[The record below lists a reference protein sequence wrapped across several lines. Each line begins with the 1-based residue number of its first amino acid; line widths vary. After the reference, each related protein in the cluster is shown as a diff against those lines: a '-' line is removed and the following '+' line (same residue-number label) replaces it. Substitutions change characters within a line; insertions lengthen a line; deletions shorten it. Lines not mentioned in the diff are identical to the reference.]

1 MSVDGRYLGG
11 LATERLELLRGL
23 SYQADE
29 ANDSKD
35 PTLNGFLVR
44 LPDTIS
50 KRVVL
55 NDPIPRLN
63 LTSSIDL
70 SRDFNSR

>member
-29 ANDSKD
+29 ANDLH